1 MQNIE
6 SATLPTSYFVQIA
19 QNKYFSICTDS
30 VPFEP
35 PGMTENKQ
43 YTSNINAIP
52 SARNIWYKKYH
63 LEDNVSFDTKS
74 SGLADMEN

>member
-52 SARNIWYKKYH
+52 SARNI
-63 LEDNVSFDTKS
+63 
-74 SGLADMEN
+74 